1 MAKKVYAVR
10 TGRTPGIYDT
20 WDKCKAM
27 VHGYPGA
34 EFKSFA
40 TLDEAKRYMS
50 GNMTVKTEDITLR
63 YTQDAQITVTEDDA
77 QTAIAYVDG
86 SFSKEQKR
94 YAYGCVIDYAGQRQ
108 EFCGAGNDEAYL
120 SMNNV
125 AGEILGSMQAIRW
138 AIEHQVKRI
147 HIFYDYAGIEKWAT
161 GEWKANKIGTQEYQ
175 AFIAKSRTQIEI
187 VFTKVMAHTGVEL
200 NERADQLAKQAL
212 GI

>member
-10 TGRTPGIYDT
+10 IGRTPGLYDT
-20 WDKCKAM
+20 WDACKAM

-34 EFKSFA
+34 EYKSFA
-40 TLDEAKRYMS
+40 TLAEAERYMQVS
-50 GNMTVKTEDITLR
+50 KDTAMLDI
-63 YTQDAQITVTEDDA
+63 E
-77 QTAIAYVDG
+77 QTAVAFVDG

-94 YAYGCVIDYAGQRQ
+94 YSYGCVIDYAGQRQ
-108 EFCGAGNDEAYL
+108 EFCGAGCEEAYL
-120 SMNNV
+120 GMNNV

-138 AIEHQVKRI
+138 AMEHQVKRI
-147 HIFYDYAGIEKWAT
+147 HIFYDYAGIEKWAN
-161 GEWKANKIGTQEYQ
+161 GEWKANKVGTQEYQ
-175 AFIAKSRTQIEI
+175 AFVAKSREQIEI